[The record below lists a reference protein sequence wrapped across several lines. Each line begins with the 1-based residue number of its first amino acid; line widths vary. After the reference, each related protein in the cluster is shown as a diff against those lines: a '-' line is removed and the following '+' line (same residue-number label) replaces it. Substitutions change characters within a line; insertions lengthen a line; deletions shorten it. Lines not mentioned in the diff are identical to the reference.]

1 MRFLGID
8 YGTKRVGLSLTDE
21 KGMMAF
27 PLEVLNNDT
36 NLFNKLVALIKE
48 KKVEEIV
55 IGHSL
60 DRDGK
65 PNKIHS
71 AVESLVLDLT
81 LETGLP
87 IHLESE
93 QYTTQAAL
101 RIQGRNDMTDAA
113 AATLILENYL
123 TRNKNK

>member
-71 AVESLVLDLT
+71 AVESLMLDLT

>member
-27 PLEVLNNDT
+27 PLDVLNNDA

-48 KKVEEIV
+48 KKVAEIV

-65 PNKIHS
+65 PNKIHN
-71 AVESLVLDLT
+71 AVEGLMLDLT

>member
-21 KGMMAF
+21 KGIMAF
-27 PLEVLNNDT
+27 PHEVLSNDA

-60 DRDGK
+60 NRDGK
-65 PNKIHS
+65 PNKIHN
-71 AVESLVLDLT
+71 AVEGLMLDLT